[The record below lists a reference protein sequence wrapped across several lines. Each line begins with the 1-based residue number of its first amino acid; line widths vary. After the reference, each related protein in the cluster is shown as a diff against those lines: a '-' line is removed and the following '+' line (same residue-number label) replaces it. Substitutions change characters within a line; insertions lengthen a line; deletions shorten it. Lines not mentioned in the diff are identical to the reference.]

1 MRKLMNIASL
11 LLAAAVLFSCDEK
24 GEGGGTSNPEG
35 ELRIVLDKDVIQN
48 NGTDAAVLKVMCG
61 DQDVT
66 ADAIIY
72 NDEDEVVN
80 LKGGKFT
87 STKAGMYKF
96 WAAYGAMMT
105 YDEEAYDFGYTTV
118 KVIPI
123 PVPETAADPSPEK
136 TSFVRRVFIAQST
149 GSNCKYCPGMVMIMR
164 QTFDEDKMVRAAIH
178 NFGSGDPAYLAQP
191 SSSTLGGSGVPSVCI
206 DFATVYNDYT
216 NQPQLA
222 SRIDQRYEAAEA
234 KVGISVNSVIEDDM
248 LIIRTSVKAAETGTY
263 NIGAWLLEDRIYAKQ
278 ADEYGIKKLD
288 PEHDYDTHDNC
299 VRVADSSVGGKSY
312 VGYPL
317 GEIKEGETA
326 EKTFVMSLFKEN
338 AVNDN
343 DDDRDDS
350 WKVENLHLVVFVT
363 EPNIKGLYFQ
373 KFNNNFYTVNNVIDC
388 DIDCEVPFE
397 YAE

>member
-24 GEGGGTSNPEG
+24 GEGPGPGSEG

-48 NGTDAAVLKVMCG
+48 NGTDAAELKVMCG
-61 DQDVT
+61 DEDVT
-66 ADAIIY
+66 ADAVIY
-72 NDEDEVVN
+72 NDKDEVVT
-80 LKGGKFT
+80 LKDGKFT
-87 STKAGMYKF
+87 STHSGIYKF
-96 WAAYGAMMT
+96 WAAYGAQMT
-105 YDEEAYDFGYTTV
+105 YDTEAYDFGYTTV

-123 PVPETAADPSPEK
+123 AVPEKAADLSPEK

-164 QTFDEDKMVRAAIH
+164 QTFDEDRMVRAAIH

-191 SSSTLGGSGVPSVCI
+191 SYGTLSGSGVPSVCI
-206 DFATVYNDYT
+206 DFATVYEDYT

-222 SRIDQRYEAAEA
+222 NKINQRYEATEA

-248 LIIRTSVKAAETGTY
+248 LIIRASVKAAETGRY

-278 ADEYGIKKLD
+278 ADELGVKKLD
-288 PEHDYDTHDNC
+288 PDHDYDTHDNC
-299 VRVADSSVGGKSY
+299 VRVADSSVGGRSY

-317 GEIKEGETA
+317 GEIKAGGTA
-326 EKTFVMSLFKEN
+326 DKTFVMSLFKEN
-338 AVNDN
+338 AVNSNGDN
-343 DDDRDDS
+343 IDDS

-363 EPNIKGLYFQ
+363 EPSTTGLFFQ
-373 KFNNNFYTVNNVIDC
+373 KFDGDYYTVNNVIDC